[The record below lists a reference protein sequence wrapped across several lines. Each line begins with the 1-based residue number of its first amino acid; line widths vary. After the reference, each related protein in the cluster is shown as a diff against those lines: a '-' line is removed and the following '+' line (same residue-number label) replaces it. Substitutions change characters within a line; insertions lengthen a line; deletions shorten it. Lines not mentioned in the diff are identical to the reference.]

1 MNMNNMGLRQSTLDK
16 SNLQVKES
24 NVGKVLKLDQGHCE
38 GPGVVEDGKQQ
49 LQQSAPSHQN
59 YH

>member
-1 MNMNNMGLRQSTLDK
+1 MNNMGLRQSTLDK

-38 GPGVVEDGKQQ
+38 GPGDVEDGKQQ
-49 LQQSAPSHQN
+49 L
-59 YH
+59 